1 MFDLGPDL
9 KRNSVLNKSTNC
21 IFLSFNFFFI
31 NYRAL
36 NSFEESN
43 YEKAFKSLDSLE
55 VINREKVVQA
65 PNWQYNNMIAKSTKS
80 LLKAYAQ
87 LHMNNSSGNNHG

>member
-1 MFDLGPDL
+1 M
-9 KRNSVLNKSTNC
+9 
-21 IFLSFNFFFI
+21 

-55 VINREKVVQA
+55 VINSEKVVQA